1 MMDMEA
7 FKSLVQ
13 GYNGEW
19 IGLTIGE
26 DGLQN
31 VGPIAEYRNLPLTEL
46 SESVEVSMENNSM
59 NMGNLIG
66 VGLILLLVICLIVSI
81 CRRAKRKDKQV
92 NNDLDNNVLCN
103 Y

>member
-1 MMDMEA
+1 MDMEA

-13 GYNGEW
+13 GNNGEW

-31 VGPIAEYRNLPLTEL
+31 LGPIAEYSNLPLA
-46 SESVEVSMENNSM
+46 ESVEVSMENNSM